1 MEVYGVIYT
10 IIDGTNDFEYV
21 GQTKKTVEKRFKEHT
36 KSPYR
41 IGKAIRKHG
50 AENFV
55 IAILKVCYSKAELD
69 FWEKHFIKS
78 RNTLSPNGYNLTEG
92 GEGGTLCAESCA
104 KLSAAMMGHE
114 VSKETRARLSAINTG
129 KPQTAEAREKNAAAQ
144 RGEKNHFFGK
154 HHTAE
159 AIMKNA
165 LAHRGNSPY
174 KNLLAELDARQI
186 SYTKLA
192 KFLGLSQSHIS
203 NKMSGKKI
211 FKSEEMIAIKNLLGV
226 EMSIEELFKR
236 FDD

>member
-21 GQTKKTVEKRFKEHT
+21 GQTTGTVEKRFKEHM

-92 GEGGTLCAESCA
+92 GEGGRLCAESCA
-104 KLSAAMMGHE
+104 KLSASKMGHE

-129 KPQTAEAREKNAAAQ
+129 KPQTAEAREKNAEAQ
-144 RGEKNHFFGK
+144 RGEKNHFFG
-154 HHTAE
+154 E
-159 AIMKNA
+159 
-165 LAHRGNSPY
+165 R
-174 KNLLAELDARQI
+174 
-186 SYTKLA
+186 YTGA
-192 KFLGLSQSHIS
+192 TC
-203 NKMSGKKI
+203 
-211 FKSEEMIAIKNLLGV
+211 
-226 EMSIEELFKR
+226 
-236 FDD
+236 

>member
-1 MEVYGVIYT
+1 MEVYGVVYT
-10 IIDGTNDFEYV
+10 IIDGTNDMEYV
-21 GQTKKTVEKRFKEHT
+21 GQTVGTVEKRFKEHMR
-36 KSPYR
+36 SPYR
-41 IGKAIRKHG
+41 IGKAIRAHG

-69 FWEKHFIKS
+69 FREKHLIKS

-104 KLSAAMMGHE
+104 KLSASKIGHV

-154 HHTAE
+154 HHTGDS
-159 AIMKNA
+159 IMKNA
-165 LAHRGNSPY
+165 LAHRGYSPY
-174 KNLLAELDARQI
+174 
-186 SYTKLA
+186 
-192 KFLGLSQSHIS
+192 
-203 NKMSGKKI
+203 
-211 FKSEEMIAIKNLLGV
+211 KNLLGV